1 MDKTYSRYGDLLDK
15 AMKKKEDRMLASA
28 MRIRDNINA
37 ENKRKEQEKFRR
49 ELKKESDQIEEQNR
63 QQETLDFANAM
74 LDRYK
79 QRREEE
85 RKRKE
90 AEDGCRYLSYKRD
103 VIKINVT
110 RKLCSG
116 SPDELV
122 SLINF
127 FSIFLKRKGCI
138 YNK

>member
-49 ELKKESDQIEEQNR
+49 ELKKESDQIEEKNR

-79 QRREEE
+79 QKQEAE

-90 AEDGCRYLSYKRD
+90 AEEEERKRRESSRRFVEHMNWMDAAISHTKEMLSK
-103 VIKINVT
+103 
-110 RKLCSG
+110 
-116 SPDELV
+116 
-122 SLINF
+122 
-127 FSIFLKRKGCI
+127 
-138 YNK
+138 

>member
-63 QQETLDFANAM
+63 QQETLDFTNAM

-79 QRREEE
+79 QKQEAE

-90 AEDGCRYLSYKRD
+90 AEEEEKKRRESSRRFVENMNWMDAAISHTKETLSK
-103 VIKINVT
+103 
-110 RKLCSG
+110 
-116 SPDELV
+116 
-122 SLINF
+122 
-127 FSIFLKRKGCI
+127 
-138 YNK
+138 

>member
-37 ENKRKEQEKFRR
+37 ENKRKEQEKLRR
-49 ELKKESDQIEEQNR
+49 ELKKESDRIEEQNR
-63 QQETLDFANAM
+63 QQATLDFANVM

-90 AEDGCRYLSYKRD
+90 AEEEERRRREASRKFVENMNWMDAAIAHTKEILSK
-103 VIKINVT
+103 
-110 RKLCSG
+110 
-116 SPDELV
+116 
-122 SLINF
+122 
-127 FSIFLKRKGCI
+127 
-138 YNK
+138 

>member
-1 MDKTYSRYGDLLDK
+1 MDKTHSRYGDLFDK

-37 ENKRKEQEKFRR
+37 ENKRKEQEKLRR
-49 ELKKESDQIEEQNR
+49 ELKKESDRIEEQNR

-90 AEDGCRYLSYKRD
+90 AEEEERKRRESSRRFVEHMNWMDAAISHTKEMLSK
-103 VIKINVT
+103 
-110 RKLCSG
+110 
-116 SPDELV
+116 
-122 SLINF
+122 
-127 FSIFLKRKGCI
+127 
-138 YNK
+138 

>member
-90 AEDGCRYLSYKRD
+90 AEEDERRRRESSRRFVEHMNWMDSAISHTKEMLSK
-103 VIKINVT
+103 
-110 RKLCSG
+110 
-116 SPDELV
+116 
-122 SLINF
+122 
-127 FSIFLKRKGCI
+127 
-138 YNK
+138 

>member
-15 AMKKKEDRMLASA
+15 VMEKKEDRMLASA

-37 ENKRKEQEKFRR
+37 ENKRKEQEKLRR
-49 ELKKESDQIEEQNR
+49 ELKKESDRIEEQNR

-90 AEDGCRYLSYKRD
+90 AEEDERRRRESSRRFVEHMNWMDSAIAHTKEILSK
-103 VIKINVT
+103 
-110 RKLCSG
+110 
-116 SPDELV
+116 
-122 SLINF
+122 
-127 FSIFLKRKGCI
+127 
-138 YNK
+138 

>member
-1 MDKTYSRYGDLLDK
+1 MDKTHSRYGDLLDK

-28 MRIRDNINA
+28 MRIR
-37 ENKRKEQEKFRR
+37 ENMIADQERKEQEKLRR
-49 ELKKESDQIEEQNR
+49 EFEKESDRIEEQNR

-90 AEDGCRYLSYKRD
+90 AEGDERRRRESSRRFVEHMNWMDSAIAHTKEILSK
-103 VIKINVT
+103 
-110 RKLCSG
+110 
-116 SPDELV
+116 
-122 SLINF
+122 
-127 FSIFLKRKGCI
+127 
-138 YNK
+138 

>member
-1 MDKTYSRYGDLLDK
+1 MDKIHSRYGDLLDK

-37 ENKRKEQEKFRR
+37 ENKRKEQEKIRR
-49 ELKKESDQIEEQNR
+49 EFEKEADRIEEQNR

-79 QRREEE
+79 QKQEAE

-90 AEDGCRYLSYKRD
+90 AEEEERRRREASRRFVENMNWMDAAISHTKEMLSK
-103 VIKINVT
+103 
-110 RKLCSG
+110 
-116 SPDELV
+116 
-122 SLINF
+122 
-127 FSIFLKRKGCI
+127 
-138 YNK
+138 

>member
-1 MDKTYSRYGDLLDK
+1 MDKTHSRYGDLLNK

-37 ENKRKEQEKFRR
+37 ENKRKEQEKLRR

-79 QRREEE
+79 QRREAERKKKEAEEEE
-85 RKRKE
+85 RKRRESSRRYVEHMNWMDAAISHTKE
-90 AEDGCRYLSYKRD
+90 ILSK
-103 VIKINVT
+103 
-110 RKLCSG
+110 
-116 SPDELV
+116 
-122 SLINF
+122 
-127 FSIFLKRKGCI
+127 
-138 YNK
+138 

>member
-90 AEDGCRYLSYKRD
+90 AEEEERKRRESSRRFVEHMNWMDAAISYTKETLSK
-103 VIKINVT
+103 
-110 RKLCSG
+110 
-116 SPDELV
+116 
-122 SLINF
+122 
-127 FSIFLKRKGCI
+127 
-138 YNK
+138 

>member
-37 ENKRKEQEKFRR
+37 ENKRKEQEKLRR
-49 ELKKESDQIEEQNR
+49 EFEKEADRIEEQNR

-79 QRREEE
+79 QKQEAE
-85 RKRKE
+85 RKKKE
-90 AEDGCRYLSYKRD
+90 AEEDERRRRESSRRFVEHMNWMDAAISHTKEMLSK
-103 VIKINVT
+103 
-110 RKLCSG
+110 
-116 SPDELV
+116 
-122 SLINF
+122 
-127 FSIFLKRKGCI
+127 
-138 YNK
+138 

>member
-90 AEDGCRYLSYKRD
+90 AEEDERRRRESSRRFVEHMNWMDAAISHTKEMLSK
-103 VIKINVT
+103 
-110 RKLCSG
+110 
-116 SPDELV
+116 
-122 SLINF
+122 
-127 FSIFLKRKGCI
+127 
-138 YNK
+138 

>member
-15 AMKKKEDRMLASA
+15 AMKKKEDRMLAAA

-85 RKRKE
+85 CKRKE
-90 AEDGCRYLSYKRD
+90 AEEEERRRREASRKFVENMNWMDAAIAHTKEILSK
-103 VIKINVT
+103 
-110 RKLCSG
+110 
-116 SPDELV
+116 
-122 SLINF
+122 
-127 FSIFLKRKGCI
+127 
-138 YNK
+138 

>member
-1 MDKTYSRYGDLLDK
+1 MDKTHSRYGDLLDK

-28 MRIRDNINA
+28 MRIRENINA
-37 ENKRKEQEKFRR
+37 ENKRKEQEKFRN
-49 ELKKESDQIEEQNR
+49 ELEKESDRIEEQNR

-90 AEDGCRYLSYKRD
+90 AEEGRRRRRESSRRFVANMNWMDAAISHTKEMLSK
-103 VIKINVT
+103 
-110 RKLCSG
+110 
-116 SPDELV
+116 
-122 SLINF
+122 
-127 FSIFLKRKGCI
+127 
-138 YNK
+138 

>member
-37 ENKRKEQEKFRR
+37 ENKRKEQEKLRR
-49 ELKKESDQIEEQNR
+49 ELKKESDRIEEQNR

-79 QRREEE
+79 QRREAERKKKEAEEEE
-85 RKRKE
+85 RKRRESSRRFVEHMNWMDAAISHTKE
-90 AEDGCRYLSYKRD
+90 MLSK
-103 VIKINVT
+103 
-110 RKLCSG
+110 
-116 SPDELV
+116 
-122 SLINF
+122 
-127 FSIFLKRKGCI
+127 
-138 YNK
+138 

>member
-1 MDKTYSRYGDLLDK
+1 MDKTHSRYGDLFDK

-28 MRIRDNINA
+28 MRIRDNINV
-37 ENKRKEQEKFRR
+37 ENKRKEQEKLRS
-49 ELKKESDQIEEQNR
+49 ELEKESDRIEEQNR

-90 AEDGCRYLSYKRD
+90 AEEDERRRRESSRRFVEHMNWMDAAISHTKEMLSK
-103 VIKINVT
+103 
-110 RKLCSG
+110 
-116 SPDELV
+116 
-122 SLINF
+122 
-127 FSIFLKRKGCI
+127 
-138 YNK
+138 

>member
-1 MDKTYSRYGDLLDK
+1 MDKTHSRYGDLFDK
-15 AMKKKEDRMLASA
+15 AMKKKEDKMLASA

-37 ENKRKEQEKFRR
+37 ENKRKEQEKLRR
-49 ELKKESDQIEEQNR
+49 ELKKESDQIEKQNR

-90 AEDGCRYLSYKRD
+90 AEEDERRRRGSSRRFVENMNWMDAAISHTKEMLSK
-103 VIKINVT
+103 
-110 RKLCSG
+110 
-116 SPDELV
+116 
-122 SLINF
+122 
-127 FSIFLKRKGCI
+127 
-138 YNK
+138 